1 MKYFA
6 KSWAPILTAAA
17 LAALA
22 GCTEEKRAGFESPE
36 GYPPTTE
43 PRSWARTQPDMYEAK
58 PAPAPA
64 PKAQP
69 MTGNVARMYFPT
81 GEASSSTLLVEEF
94 LPGQVR
100 VGQPFD
106 GQIKVTNISKQQ
118 ALTVFVVTEAFKN
131 WDVQSSTPPGNKT
144 SKGYEWNLGD
154 MNPGQVT
161 TINIKGRATAVG
173 AVGNCLSAIYN
184 TSLCAQTNAV
194 QPALAITKTIT
205 PESLL
210 TCGPITTT
218 IEVSNTGSG
227 AADNVTITDNL
238 PAGLTTADGKQT
250 VTIAAGNLASG
261 EKKSFPVALKAT
273 KTGKFDNMA
282 TATADGGLTA
292 SSQTVSTVV
301 KQPVLTIECKSAAS
315 VIANRDANFD
325 ITVTNKGDAACD
337 VTVTCP
343 HPAGMTY
350 VNATEGGTGTGT
362 SAMWRVGNLAPGAS
376 KLVRVTYRSP
386 AVGNIAISAQAA
398 CNCAAPVT
406 TSCKTDVIG
415 VPDIGTLLTDDN
427 GVPSV
432 GETHEFRYQVK
443 NQGMIDL
450 TNVVLKGTLSDGLE
464 WVSSNSPV
472 AAKVTGKSFEIN
484 IGTIK
489 AGTIVSFNIVAKGIK
504 AGDQNLK
511 TQTSAKEIPFVAE
524 NQESVNYIEA
534 NPK

>member
-1 MKYFA
+1 MNYLV

-17 LAALA
+17 MAAVA
-22 GCTEEKRAGFESPE
+22 GCTEEKRATFEAPE

-43 PRSWARTQPDMYEAK
+43 PRSWARNQPDMYEAK
-58 PAPAPA
+58 PAPTPA
-64 PKAQP
+64 KAQP

-106 GQIKVTNISKQQ
+106 GQIKVTNISKTQ
-118 ALTVFVVTEAFKN
+118 ALSVFVVTEAFKN

-144 SKGYEWNLGD
+144 AKGYEWNLGD
-154 MNPGQVT
+154 MNPGQVQ
-161 TINIKGRATAVG
+161 TINIKGRPTAVG
-173 AVGNCLSAIYN
+173 AVGNCLSAIFN

-194 QPALAITKTIT
+194 APALAITKTIT

-210 TCGPITTT
+210 TCGPNTTT
-218 IEVSNTGSG
+218 LEVFNSGSG

-250 VTIAAGNLASG
+250 VTINAGSLAGG
-261 EKKSFPVALKAT
+261 ERKSFPVALKAT
-273 KTGKFDNMA
+273 KTGKFDNSA
-282 TATADGGLTA
+282 SATADGGLTA

-301 KQPVLTIECKSAAS
+301 KQPVLAIDCKSQAS
-315 VIANRDANFD
+315 VIASRNADFD
-325 ITVTNKGDAACD
+325 ITVSNKGDAACD
-337 VTVTCP
+337 VSVTCP

-376 KLVRVTYRSP
+376 KTVRVTYRST
-386 AVGNIAISAQAA
+386 AVGNISISAQAA

-415 VPDIGTLLTDDN
+415 VPDIGTLLTDDT
-427 GVPSV
+427 GVPAV
-432 GETHEFRYQVK
+432 GENHEFRYQIK

-450 TNVVLKGTLSDGLE
+450 TNVVLKGTFTDGLDY
-464 WVSSNSPV
+464 VSSTSLV
-472 AAKVTGKSFEIN
+472 APKVTGKSFEIAL
-484 IGTIK
+484 GTVK
-489 AGTIVSFNIVAKGIK
+489 AGQILSFNIIAKGTK
-504 AGDQNLK
+504 EGDQHLK

-524 NQESVNYIEA
+524 NDESVNYVA
-534 NPK
+534 PNK